1 MKKKTVLQIL
11 FLLLMV
17 ANISQ
22 GISRAENLELENRLN
37 DAKQVITEMLQAPD
51 GGIPHDLLNRSKAII
66 IFPSVIKAGMG
77 IGGQYG
83 TGVALRRDPSDRKWG
98 PPAFVTLYGGSFG
111 WQIGVQSTELVL
123 LVMSD
128 VNVKTLFKDKF
139 TIGVDASVAA
149 GPLGREASADT
160 DISLTAGILSYSRAS
175 GLFAGL
181 TIQGGVLEADWE
193 ANEAYYGSHVS
204 IIDIFSHKK
213 GHLSPAAVKVIETL
227 NRSLSK

>member
-11 FLLLMV
+11 FLLFIV
-17 ANISQ
+17 GNISQ
-22 GISRAENLELENRLN
+22 GTSRAENLELENRLN
-37 DAKQVITEMLQAPD
+37 DVKKVITEMLHAPD
-51 GGIPHDLLNRSKAII
+51 EGIPHDLLNRSKAII

-83 TGVALRRDPSDRKWG
+83 KGVALRRDPSDRKWG
-98 PPAFVTLYGGSFG
+98 PPAFVTLLGGSFG
-111 WQIGVQSTELVL
+111 WQIGVQSTELIL

-128 VNVKTLFKDKF
+128 VNLKNLFKDKF

-149 GPLGREASADT
+149 GPVGREASADT
-160 DISLTAGILSYSRAS
+160 DISLSTGILSYSRAS

-181 TIQGGVLEADWE
+181 TIQGAVLEADWQ